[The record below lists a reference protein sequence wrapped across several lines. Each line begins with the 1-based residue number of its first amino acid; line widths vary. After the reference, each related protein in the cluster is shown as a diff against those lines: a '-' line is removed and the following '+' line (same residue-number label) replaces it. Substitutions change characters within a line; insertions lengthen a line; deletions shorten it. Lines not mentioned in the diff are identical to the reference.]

1 MRRMTDNEII
11 KALECCSTGETYDDC
26 EKNGCPLYLGI
37 TMGCKYIDK
46 ENQLYSDAL
55 DLINRQETEI
65 EKLKGSTIV
74 SNIMESQRIKREA
87 KAEAIKEFTERLK
100 NKIKTECNPYGKPTF
115 DYDTSL
121 AIMYYIDNLVKG
133 MVGEMD
139 D

>member
-1 MRRMTDNEII
+1 MTDNEII

-55 DLINRQETEI
+55 DLINRKQAENEELRI
-65 EKLKGSTIV
+65 ENQSLRAAANSYKMHY
-74 SNIMESQRIKREA
+74 NEA
-87 KAEAIKEFTERLK
+87 KSEAIKEFAERLK
-100 NKIKTECNPYGKPTF
+100 SSI
-115 DYDTSL
+115 
-121 AIMYYIDNLVKG
+121 YINTNLLVYQCEAVESVIDDIVKE
-133 MVGEMD
+133 MVGDTD